1 MTVAGKR
8 HIAGFD
14 LIGLRVQEFIADR
27 VRIFREH
34 EDALPGSI
42 QRVQT
47 LC

>member
-1 MTVAGKR
+1 MTVARKR

-14 LIGLRVQEFIADR
+14 LFELRVQEFIADR

-34 EDALPGSI
+34 EDALPGSM
-42 QRVQT
+42 QQVQT